1 MSKQLYCCSVYVP
14 PSVCFIHDLMLQIA
28 PTSFWLA
35 YYLVLPPADSS
46 SIAEYQTIQDES
58 DELLTSGSDPNDP
71 VEDILKPTHIT
82 PTKPKI
88 DSFAVTLAR
97 LKPLVVPFMIPLF
110 LVYISEYIINQ
121 GISPTLLF
129 PIEEMPFVKYRD
141 AYVTYGTLYQL
152 GVFISRSSSSFI
164 RIRRVYIPSLLQA
177 LNLVIFIYQSLYVFM
192 PNVYVVMAMVFY
204 EGLLGGAS
212 YVNTFML
219 VAETVPLQ
227 DREFAMGSV
236 GVSDSAGVVCA
247 GLISM
252 WLEKYLCGYQKSTGR
267 PWCEM
272 P

>member
-1 MSKQLYCCSVYVP
+1 MPSPEPVQTEGYEAIGEEALPENIVNDSNGSFEVTGKAFSTSKLK
-14 PSVCFIHDLMLQIA
+14 
-28 PTSFWLA
+28 
-35 YYLVLPPADSS
+35 
-46 SIAEYQTIQDES
+46 
-58 DELLTSGSDPNDP
+58 
-71 VEDILKPTHIT
+71 VEPISATLKRI
-82 PTKPKI
+82 
-88 DSFAVTLAR
+88 
-97 LKPLVVPFMIPLF
+97 KPLVIPFMVPLF

-129 PIEEMPFVKYRD
+129 PIEEMPFTKYRD

-152 GVFISRSSSSFI
+152 GVFVSRSSSSFLK
-164 RIRRVYIPSLLQA
+164 IRRVYIPSLLQA
-177 LNLVIFIYQSLYVFM
+177 LNLAIFTYQSIYVII
-192 PNVYVVMAMVFY
+192 PNVYLVMLLVFY

-219 VAETVPLQ
+219 VSETVPLQ

-236 GVSDSAGVVCA
+236 GVSDSGGVVCA

-252 WLEKYLCGYQKSTGR
+252 WLEKYLCGIQKSTGR